1 MTASRHKGTVYP
13 DISVLRY
20 LLCSN
25 ENFQTFTASNM
36 EHRVVDYLVCAE
48 LKRSIKRA
56 YIKQGITLWEQGY
69 TDLTKSLRNAAIQA
83 TRQAFVAMKRP
94 GQTNSDIILFVASG
108 PFWMW
113 CSANHSQV
121 AGSFAENTEVEDVL
135 DDFQQDR
142 DEDVAFEAL
151 NDEKIRVDEVDDRS
165 PFLTALRSPISMED
179 VFFGDDISLPWSD
192 VAMLDTAESE
202 TALRALTVALL
213 KIILKC

>member
-1 MTASRHKGTVYP
+1 
-13 DISVLRY
+13 
-20 LLCSN
+20 
-25 ENFQTFTASNM
+25 M
-36 EHRVVDYLVCAE
+36 EHRVVHYLVCAE
-48 LKRSIKRA
+48 LKRSIKCA

-113 CSANHSQV
+113 CPANRNQV
-121 AGSFAENTEVEDVL
+121 AGFFAENTEVEDVL
-135 DDFQQDR
+135 DDFQKDR
-142 DEDVAFEAL
+142 EEDVAFEEL
-151 NDEKIRVDEVDDRS
+151 NNEKIRVGEVDDRS
-165 PFLTALRSPISMED
+165 PFSTALHSPISKED

-192 VAMLDTAESE
+192 VVMLDTAESE